1 MSAEQNSSIS
11 DSASAKPPPA
21 LKKRQLSALQCQQ
34 PNFLLGQQGE
44 TRAVAFLVSHHY
56 RILDQN
62 IRLGT
67 REIDIIAH
75 DPETDELV
83 FVEVK
88 TRNSAEYGSPVDAI
102 NRSKLRSLETV
113 ARVYKRSKRLW
124 LDHRFDSIAVL
135 PDSIEHYQN
144 ISWNF

>member
-1 MSAEQNSSIS
+1 M
-11 DSASAKPPPA
+11 
-21 LKKRQLSALQCQQ
+21 
-34 PNFLLGQQGE
+34 
-44 TRAVAFLVSHHY
+44 
-56 RILDQN
+56 
-62 IRLGT
+62 GT

-75 DPETDELV
+75 DLKTGELV

-88 TRNSAEYGSPVDAI
+88 TRTSAEYGSPVDAI
-102 NRSKLRSLETV
+102 TRSKLRSLEAV
-113 ARVYKRSKRLW
+113 ARAYKRSKRLW